1 MNKTRIVAA
10 IASLGLAL
18 FGSIS
23 VAADI
28 TVIKAGSLFDSKSG
42 RVTRNAV
49 IVVED
54 DRIVAVGRGDTAIPE
69 NAIVIDLS
77 DSFVLPGVMDMHT
90 HVIGNVDKNFFA
102 GYFQSPHRKTIGG
115 VVNAEK
121 TLLAGFTTIRNVGA
135 SDYADVAL
143 RNAIKAG
150 EIPGP
155 RMAVSGPGLGITG
168 GHCDRNNL
176 NSSYE
181 ERSDGVADGP
191 WAAREQVR
199 KNVKY
204 GADLTKFCATGGVF
218 SKGTKVGMTQYTL
231 EEMQAIVDESH
242 THGRKVAAHAHGNE
256 GIKRAILAGVDS
268 IEHASFLDREA
279 IQMGIDNGTYFAID
293 IYNTEYTL
301 EQGAANGVPEENI
314 NKEREVGTIQRQSFT
329 LAVEMG
335 AKVVFATDSGVYPHG
350 LNGRQFSRAVR
361 FGMTPAQAI
370 QSATTVSAE
379 LLGWED
385 QVGQIAAGMYA
396 DIIAVHGNPLDDI
409 SELEDV
415 DFVMKSAGC
424 LQEQIVRK
432 ISNFWYHCRHSG
444 HSEQEQVAL

>member
-1 MNKTRIVAA
+1 METLLRGTTLAALTSLFFAAPVVA
-10 IASLGLAL
+10 
-18 FGSIS
+18 
-23 VAADI
+23 DDM
-28 TVIKAGSLFDSKSG
+28 TVIQAGTLFDSRTG
-42 RVTRNAV
+42 RVSRNAV
-49 IVVED
+49 VVVEGEK
-54 DRIVAVGRGDTAIPE
+54 IVAVGDATTKIPE
-69 NAIVIDLS
+69 NATIIDLS

-90 HVIGNVDKNFFA
+90 HVVGNLDKYFFA
-102 GYFQSPHRKTIGG
+102 GYFQSPHRATIGG

-143 RNAIKAG
+143 RNAINEG

-155 RMAVSGPGLGITG
+155 RMAVSGPSLGITG
-168 GHCDRNNL
+168 GHCDNNSL
-176 NSSYE
+176 NSSFE

-191 WAAREQVR
+191 WEVRTQVR

-242 THGRKVAAHAHGNE
+242 THERKVAAHAHGND

-279 IQMGIDNGTYFAID
+279 VQMGIDRGTFFALD

-301 EQGAANGVPEENI
+301 EKGEANGVPEENI
-314 NKEREVGTIQRQSFT
+314 NKEREVGARQRQSFT
-329 LAVEMG
+329 LAVDMG
-335 AKVVFATDSGVYPHG
+335 AKVVFATDAGVYPHG
-350 LNGRQFSRAVR
+350 ENGRQFARAVR
-361 FGMTPAQAI
+361 FGMTPSQALM
-370 QSATTVSAE
+370 SATSLTAE

-385 QVGQIAAGMYA
+385 KVGVIEPGMYA

-415 DFVMKSAGC
+415 DFVMKGG
-424 LQEQIVRK
+424 VTYK
-432 ISNFWYHCRHSG
+432 NK
-444 HSEQEQVAL
+444 

>member
-1 MNKTRIVAA
+1 MGNMVQILRSTALSAIVLSTGA
-10 IASLGLAL
+10 LAQ
-18 FGSIS
+18 
-23 VAADI
+23 DI
-28 TVIKAGSLFDSKSG
+28 TVIRAGALFDSRSG
-42 RVTRNAV
+42 D
-49 IVVED
+49 VVRDQLIFVEGE
-54 DRIVAVGRGDTAIPE
+54 RIVGVTDGDETIPE
-69 NAIVIDLS
+69 GAELVDLS

-90 HVIGNVDKNFFA
+90 HVVGNLASNFFA
-102 GYFQSPHRKTIGG
+102 GYFQSPHRATIGG
-115 VVNAEK
+115 VVNAER
-121 TLLAGFTTIRNVGA
+121 TLMAGFTTIRNVGA
-135 SDYADVAL
+135 GDYMDVAL
-143 RNAIKAG
+143 RNAINDG

-155 RMAVSGPGLGITG
+155 RMAVSGSPLGITG
-168 GHCDRNNL
+168 GHCDSNSL
-176 NSSYE
+176 NSSFE

-191 WAAREQVR
+191 WAVREQVR

-231 EEMQAIVDESH
+231 EEMEAIVDESH

-256 GIKRAILAGVDS
+256 GIKRAIVAGVDS

-279 IQMGIDNGTYFAID
+279 IQMGMDRGTYFALD

-301 EQGAANGVPEENI
+301 ERGAENGVPEENI
-314 NKEREVGTIQRQSFT
+314 NKEREVGTRQRQSFT

-350 LNGRQFSRAVR
+350 DNGKQFARAVR

-370 QSATTVSAE
+370 QSATSLTAE

-385 QVGQIAAGMYA
+385 QVGAIESGLYA
-396 DIIAVHGNPLDDI
+396 DIIAVRGNPLDDI

-415 DFVMKSAGC
+415 DFVMKGG
-424 LQEQIVRK
+424 VVYK
-432 ISNFWYHCRHSG
+432 NK
-444 HSEQEQVAL
+444 

>member
-1 MNKTRIVAA
+1 MRKSTQRLA
-10 IASLGLAL
+10 IAAAAL
-18 FGSIS
+18 VFASTP
-23 VAADI
+23 AMADNI
-28 TVIKAGSLFDSKSG
+28 TYLKAGQLFDSRSG
-42 RVTRNAV
+42 RVASNAV
-49 IVVED
+49 VTIKD
-54 DRIVAVGRGDTAIPE
+54 DRIVAVGDSSTLIPDG
-69 NAIVIDLS
+69 ARVIDLS
-77 DSFVLPGVMDMHT
+77 DSFVLPGLMDMHT
-90 HVIGNVDKNFFA
+90 HVIGNLDPFFFS

-143 RNAIKAG
+143 RNAINAG

-168 GHCDRNNL
+168 GHCDRNSL
-176 NSSYE
+176 NSSYA

-191 WAAREQVR
+191 WAVREQVR

-204 GADLTKFCATGGVF
+204 GVDLTKFCATGGVF

-242 THGRKVAAHAHGNE
+242 THDRKVAAHAHGTE

-268 IEHASFLDREA
+268 IEHASFLDEEA
-279 IQMGIDNGTYFAID
+279 VQMGIDNGTYFALD

-301 EQGAANGVPEENI
+301 ERGAANGVPEENI
-314 NKEREVGTIQRQSFT
+314 NKEREVGTRQRQSFT

-350 LNGRQFSRAVR
+350 DNGKQFARAVR
-361 FGMTPAQAI
+361 FGMTPTQAI
-370 QSATTVSAE
+370 QSATSLTAD

-385 QVGQIAAGMYA
+385 RVGEIAPGMYA
-396 DIIAVHGNPLDDI
+396 DIIAVHGNPLENI

-415 DFVMKSAGC
+415 DFVMKGGVVHKN
-424 LQEQIVRK
+424 Q
-432 ISNFWYHCRHSG
+432 
-444 HSEQEQVAL
+444 

>member
-1 MNKTRIVAA
+1 MRNWIGLIGA
-10 IASLGLAL
+10 ASLGVMLLSTPALA
-18 FGSIS
+18 
-23 VAADI
+23 AE
-28 TVIKAGSLFDSKSG
+28 TTYIKAGSLFDSRSG
-42 RVTRNAV
+42 RVSRDAV

-54 DRIVAVGRGDTAIPE
+54 DRIVAVGGSDITIPDG
-69 NAIVIDLS
+69 AKIVDLS
-77 DSFVLPGVMDMHT
+77 SSFVLPGLMDMHT
-90 HVIGNVDKNFFA
+90 HVIGNLDNYFFA
-102 GYFQSPHRKTIGG
+102 RYFQSPHRATIGG

-121 TLLAGFTTIRNVGA
+121 TLMAGFTTIRNVGA
-135 SDYADVAL
+135 GDYADVAL
-143 RNAIKAG
+143 RNAINAG

-168 GHCDRNNL
+168 GHCDSNSL
-176 NSSYE
+176 NSSFE
-181 ERSDGVADGP
+181 ERGDGVSDGP
-191 WAAREQVR
+191 WAVREQVR

-242 THGRKVAAHAHGNE
+242 THDRKVAAHAHGNE
-256 GIKRAILAGVDS
+256 GIKRAIVAGVDS

-279 IQMGIDNGTYFAID
+279 VQMGIDRGTFFALD

-314 NKEREVGTIQRQSFT
+314 NKEREVGTRQRQSFT

-350 LNGRQFSRAVR
+350 DNGKQFARAVR
-361 FGMTPAQAI
+361 FGMTPTQAI
-370 QSATTVSAE
+370 QSATSVTAD

-385 QVGQIAAGMYA
+385 RVGEIAPGMYA
-396 DIIAVHGNPLDDI
+396 DIIAVNGNPLDDI
-409 SELEDV
+409 AELEEV
-415 DFVMKSAGC
+415 DFVMKGGVVYK
-424 LQEQIVRK
+424 Q
-432 ISNFWYHCRHSG
+432 
-444 HSEQEQVAL
+444 

>member
-1 MNKTRIVAA
+1 MRIRSSIAILSTFIFTLASGIALAA
-10 IASLGLAL
+10 GPIY
-18 FGSIS
+18 
-23 VAADI
+23 
-28 TVIKAGSLFDSKSG
+28 IKAGELFDSRSG
-42 RVTRNAV
+42 KVSGGAV
-49 IVVED
+49 IVVDGEK
-54 DRIVAVGRGDTAIPE
+54 ITAVGGSGMAIPTDAE
-69 NAIVIDLS
+69 VIDLS

-90 HVIGNVDKNFFA
+90 HVIGNLDTYFFA
-102 GYFQSPHRKTIGG
+102 GYFQSPHRATIGG

-135 SDYADVAL
+135 RDYADVAL
-143 RNAIKAG
+143 RNAIDAG

-168 GHCDRNNL
+168 GHCDENQL
-176 NSSYE
+176 NHAFQ

-191 WAAREQVR
+191 WEVREQVR
-199 KNVKY
+199 RNVKY

-242 THGRKVAAHAHGNE
+242 THDRKVAAHAHGTE

-279 IQMGIDNGTYFAID
+279 VQMGIDRGTYFALD

-314 NKEREVGTIQRQSFT
+314 NKEREVGTRQRESFS
-329 LAVEMG
+329 LAVKMG

-350 LNGRQFSRAVR
+350 DNGRQFARAVR

-370 QSATTVSAE
+370 QSATSVTAD

-385 QVGQIAAGMYA
+385 RVGEIAPGMYA
-396 DIIAVHGNPLDDI
+396 DIIAVNGDPLADI
-409 SELEDV
+409 TELEDV
-415 DFVMKSAGC
+415 DFVMKGGT
-424 LQEQIVRK
+424 VYK
-432 ISNFWYHCRHSG
+432 HKP
-444 HSEQEQVAL
+444 

>member
-1 MNKTRIVAA
+1 MRMRIEAVVVA
-10 IASLGLAL
+10 IVVSLLHPAAL
-18 FGSIS
+18 P
-23 VAADI
+23 AADL
-28 TVIKAGSLFDSKSG
+28 TVIKAGSLFDSHSG
-42 RVTRNAV
+42 KVTRNAV
-49 IVVED
+49 VVIEGEK
-54 DRIVAVGRGDTAIPE
+54 IVAVGDSDTTIPDGAAI
-69 NAIVIDLS
+69 IDLS
-77 DSFVLPGVMDMHT
+77 SSFVLPGVMDMHT
-90 HVIGNVDKNFFA
+90 HVIDHLDPDYFA
-102 GYFQSPHRKTIGG
+102 GYFQSPHRATIGG

-143 RNAIKAG
+143 RDAIDAG

-155 RMAVSGPGLGITG
+155 RMAVSGPGIGITG
-168 GHCDRNNL
+168 GHCDDNTL
-176 NSSYE
+176 NESFA

-191 WAAREQVR
+191 WEVRKQVR

-218 SKGTKVGMTQYTL
+218 SKGTSVGMTQYTL

-279 IQMGIDNGTYFAID
+279 VQMGIDRGTFFALD

-301 EQGAANGVPEENI
+301 ETGEARGVPEENI
-314 NKEREVGTIQRQSFT
+314 NKEREVGTRQRESFS
-329 LAVEMG
+329 LAVKMG
-335 AKVVFATDSGVYPHG
+335 ARVVYATDAGVFPHG
-350 LNGRQFSRAVR
+350 DNGKQFARAVR

-370 QSATTVSAE
+370 ISATSLSAE

-385 QVGQIAAGMYA
+385 RVGAIKPGLYA
-396 DIIAVHGNPLDDI
+396 DIIAVDGDPLDDI

-415 DFVMKSAGC
+415 DFVMKGGVVYKND
-424 LQEQIVRK
+424 VR
-432 ISNFWYHCRHSG
+432 
-444 HSEQEQVAL
+444 